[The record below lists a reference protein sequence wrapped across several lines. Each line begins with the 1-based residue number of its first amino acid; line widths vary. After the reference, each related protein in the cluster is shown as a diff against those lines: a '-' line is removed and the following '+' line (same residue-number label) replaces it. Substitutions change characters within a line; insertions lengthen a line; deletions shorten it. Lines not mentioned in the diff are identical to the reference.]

1 MKNLSNSN
9 SIKDILISENIKC
22 DAIMISDK
30 SLQYSLLYHSD
41 SLKVFTDN
49 ITRTILQYMSRQ
61 CIINGIPKFI
71 NQRKYPNI
79 NFKEVSTSL
88 SKINSAFTTY
98 QLLHYSF
105 DFIEDFYKS
114 NKIKKMNYQSFY
126 SSKSDSLIMLNND
139 LLNHSFDD
147 IIQSSLDCKELCG
160 VYINQDSNQLII
172 LYYDPISTQYK
183 LKFE

>member
-79 NFKEVSTSL
+79 NFKEV
-88 SKINSAFTTY
+88 
-98 QLLHYSF
+98 
-105 DFIEDFYKS
+105 
-114 NKIKKMNYQSFY
+114 
-126 SSKSDSLIMLNND
+126 
-139 LLNHSFDD
+139 
-147 IIQSSLDCKELCG
+147 
-160 VYINQDSNQLII
+160 
-172 LYYDPISTQYK
+172 
-183 LKFE
+183 